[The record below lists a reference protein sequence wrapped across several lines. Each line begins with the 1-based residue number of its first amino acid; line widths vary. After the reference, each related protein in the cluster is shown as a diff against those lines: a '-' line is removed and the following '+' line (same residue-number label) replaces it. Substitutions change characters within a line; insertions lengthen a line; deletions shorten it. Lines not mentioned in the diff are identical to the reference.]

1 MELLTEEK
9 VVEPRVKKAPVA
21 ETAVKKEK
29 TVFTPEDYR
38 FERKFFVADLMKREI
53 LDLIRLHPV
62 LFTEIYHER
71 FVNNIYFDTR
81 DFESYFAAMDGLA
94 HRVKRRIRWYGDL
107 LGHIGK
113 PVLELKIKDGFVNRK
128 EDHRLAPFALDEN
141 YTFGTTIDVFKKS
154 DLPTK
159 LKEEMIGLQPSL
171 VNRYRRQYFMSANR
185 QYRVTVDT
193 DLEYYRI
200 KPHDNI
206 FLDRWIDRDNVIVEL
221 KYANA
226 EDRNAD
232 LISRCFPFRVTKSSK
247 YCMGIE
253 RFYL

>member
-1 MELLTEEK
+1 MELLVEEK
-9 VVEPRVKKAPVA
+9 VSESRVKKAPVTA
-21 ETAVKKEK
+21 AAVKKEK
-29 TVFTPEDYR
+29 AVFTPEDYR
-38 FERKFFVADLMKREI
+38 FERKFFVADLTKREI
-53 LDLIRLHPV
+53 LDLIRLHPA

-71 FVNNIYFDTR
+71 LVNNIYFDTR

-107 LGHIGK
+107 LGRIDK
-113 PVLELKIKDGFVNRK
+113 PVLELKIKNGFVNRK
-128 EDHRLAPFALDEN
+128 EDHQLTPFALDEDYSFN
-141 YTFGTTIDVFKKS
+141 TTVEIFKKS
-154 DLPTK
+154 ELPAK

-171 VNRYRRQYFMSANR
+171 VNRYRRRYFMSANR
-185 QYRVTVDT
+185 QYRVTVDA
-193 DLEYYRI
+193 DLEYYRV
-200 KPHDNI
+200 KRHDNT

-232 LISRCFPFRVTKSSK
+232 LISRRFPFRVTKSSK

>member
-1 MELLTEEK
+1 MELLVEEK
-9 VVEPRVKKAPVA
+9 IAEPRAPKTPIA
-21 ETAVKKEK
+21 ETPAKKEK
-29 TVFTPEDYR
+29 AVFTPEDYR
-38 FERKFFVADLMKREI
+38 FERKFFVADLTKREI
-53 LDLIRLHPV
+53 LDLIRLHPA
-62 LFTEIYHER
+62 LFAEIYHER
-71 FVNNIYFDTR
+71 FVNNIYFDSR
-81 DFESYFAAMDGLA
+81 DFESYFAAMDGMA

-107 LGHIGK
+107 LGHIDK

-128 EDHRLAPFALDEN
+128 EDHKLAPFALDEN
-141 YTFGTTIDVFKKS
+141 YGFNTTAEVFKQS
-154 DLPTK
+154 HLPEK
-159 LKEEMIGLQPSL
+159 LREEMLALEPSL

-200 KPHDNI
+200 KPRDNT
-206 FLDRWIDRDNVIVEL
+206 FLDRWFDRDNVIVEL

-232 LISRCFPFRVTKSSK
+232 LVSRRFPFRVTKSSK

>member
-1 MELLTEEK
+1 LLVEEK
-9 VVEPRVKKAPVA
+9 VAELRVKKAQTSG
-21 ETAVKKEK
+21 ETVKKEK
-29 TVFTPEDYR
+29 TVHTPEDYR
-38 FERKFFVADLMKREI
+38 FERKFFVADLTKREI
-53 LDLIRLHPV
+53 LDLIRLHPAM
-62 LFTEIYHER
+62 FAEIYHER
-71 FVNNIYFDTR
+71 FVNNIYFDSRT
-81 DFESYFAAMDGLA
+81 FESYFAAVDGLA
-94 HRVKRRIRWYGDL
+94 HRMKRRIRWYGDL
-107 LGHIGK
+107 LGRIDK

-141 YTFGTTIDVFKKS
+141 YTFGATVDVFKKS
-154 DLPTK
+154 ELPTK

-171 VNRYRRQYFMSANR
+171 VNRYRRRYFISANR

-200 KPHDNI
+200 KPHDNT

-232 LISRCFPFRVTKSSK
+232 LISRRFPFRVTKSSK

>member
-1 MELLTEEK
+1 MELLVEEK
-9 VVEPRVKKAPVA
+9 AAEPRLKKTPATEA
-21 ETAVKKEK
+21 AVKKEK
-29 TVFTPEDYR
+29 SVFTPEDYR
-38 FERKFFVADLMKREI
+38 FERKYFVADLTKREI
-53 LDLIRLHPV
+53 LDLVRLHPA

-71 FVNNIYFDTR
+71 FVNNIYFDSHEF
-81 DFESYFAAMDGLA
+81 DSYFAAMDGLA
-94 HRVKRRIRWYGDL
+94 HRVKRRIRWYGNL
-107 LGHIGK
+107 LGRIEK
-113 PVLELKIKDGFVNRK
+113 PVLELKIKDGQVNRK
-128 EDHRLAPFALDEN
+128 EDHKLTPFALDEN
-141 YTFGTTIDVFKKS
+141 YSFNTTGEVFKNS
-154 DLPTK
+154 GLPEK
-159 LKEEMIGLQPSL
+159 LKEELLALQPSL

-200 KPHDNI
+200 KSCDNT

-221 KYANA
+221 KYANV

-232 LISRCFPFRVTKSSK
+232 LVSRRFPFRVTKSSK